1 MKLDCIHP
9 NTLYALWAL
18 VIDLYI
24 ELHVDGLVG
33 SETKS
38 AISRVSLYICT
49 DKGNLDQGVNSKED
63 FCGLNLTPLYMLTI
77 TDLDMLF
84 IEICL

>member
-1 MKLDCIHP
+1 MKLDRIHP

-33 SETKS
+33 SGTKS

-49 DKGNLDQGVNSKED
+49 D
-63 FCGLNLTPLYMLTI
+63 
-77 TDLDMLF
+77 
-84 IEICL
+84 

>member
-1 MKLDCIHP
+1 MKLDRIHP

-33 SETKS
+33 SGTKS
-38 AISRVSLYICT
+38 AISRVSLYICS
-49 DKGNLDQGVNSKED
+49 DQGNLDQGVNSKED

-84 IEICL
+84 IEIRL